1 MDNRLTHVENW
12 IFDLDNTLYP
22 ASVDLFALIDERMGS
37 YIARL
42 LDCDRAEAR
51 SVQKRYFY
59 EHGTTLAGLMTHHGT
74 DPHEFLDYVHDIE
87 LDRLAVDA
95 DLVAHIRALP
105 GRKLVFTNGDV
116 PYAQKVLT
124 RLGLD
129 AAFDTI
135 HDIHAI
141 GYRPKPDPQGYEM
154 LRDVHGIDLARA
166 AFFEDMAR
174 NLKPAKA
181 LGMSTI
187 WVNNGSEGGLL
198 EAHDDH
204 IDFETDHLTPFL
216 AEILGA

>member
-1 MDNRLTHVENW
+1 MDSRLNHVEHW
-12 IFDLDNTLYP
+12 VFDLDNTLYP
-22 ASVDLFALIDERMGS
+22 ASIDLFALIDERMGA

-59 EHGTTLAGLMTHHGT
+59 EHGTTLAGLMAHHGT

-87 LDRLAVDA
+87 MDRLAVDA
-95 DLVAHIRALP
+95 DLVAHIGALP

-116 PYAQKVLT
+116 AYAQKVLA

-129 AAFDTI
+129 TAFDTI

-141 GYRPKPDPQGYEM
+141 GYRPKPDPRGYEM